1 MAEVVLPE
9 QYAPA
14 LATRGPVGRSIRWAR
29 RYPLIPLA
37 VMLIVLI
44 IPAIFAGQIAA
55 HDPLKPVPG
64 GILMRLQPPVWAGE
78 VLLRDPDGVLITGAD
93 GQPMVERDAGSWS
106 YPLGTDKLG
115 RDNLSRIIYGARVSL
130 IVALVSIIAGGL
142 IGTTLGLIAGYYGG
156 WWDHAIMRLVD
167 IKLSLPSILL
177 ALVLVAA
184 LGPSFA
190 TVIIVI
196 ALLLWTR
203 YARLVR
209 GEVLSLKHQDFVAR
223 AQVAGCSTP
232 RILFRHVFP
241 NVTNTIIV
249 LATLEVGQ
257 VILLESTLSFLGAG
271 IPLPTPAWGLMVADG
286 RVLIIEAWWVSF
298 FPGLAIALTVLS
310 MNLMGDWLRDRLDP
324 KLKNV

>member
-1 MAEVVLPE
+1 MAEVAVPE
-9 QYAPA
+9 QLSPA
-14 LATRGPVGRSIRWAR
+14 LAAGGRVRRSITWVRQ
-29 RYPLIPLA
+29 YPVIPMA
-37 VMLIVLI
+37 VMFIVLI
-44 IPAIFAGQIAA
+44 IPAIFAGQLAP
-55 HDPLKPVPG
+55 HNPLKPVPG
-64 GILMRLQPPVWAGE
+64 GIAMRLQPPVWIGE
-78 VLLRDPDGVLITGAD
+78 KLLTDPDGNLITRAD
-93 GQPMVERDAGSWS
+93 GKPMLESDGGAWS

-115 RDNLSRIIYGARVSL
+115 RDMLSRIIYGARVSL
-130 IVALVSIIAGGL
+130 VVALVSIIAGGL
-142 IGTTLGLIAGYYGG
+142 VGTTLGLVAGYFGG
-156 WWDHAIMRLVD
+156 WWDNVIMRLVD

-190 TVIIVI
+190 TVIVVI
-196 ALLLWTR
+196 ALVLWTR

-223 AQVAGCSTP
+223 AQVAGCSTA
-232 RILFRHVFP
+232 RILARHLFP
-241 NVTNTIIV
+241 NVVNTIIV

-286 RVLIIEAWWVSF
+286 RVLIIDAWWVSF

-324 KLKNV
+324 KQRNV